1 MATDTEHRQNPP
13 DSEEKRMSFGDH
25 LEELRVRII
34 LSIVGVV
41 AATIV
46 CLIFNKHVI
55 SFVLRPAFVV
65 MRKYNQ
71 DPALQSLSPP
81 DTFLVWIKVALL
93 SGVILS
99 LPWVLYQGW
108 RFVASGL
115 YEHERRYVKRFG
127 AASPVLFVSGV
138 TFMFFIVLPVVLNFF
153 ASLNQSFPL
162 PSEELT
168 WLENKLVGSG
178 EPEKEQAQAEFPSVP
193 LLNDDP
199 QDPQPG
205 TLWFNQATGQLKLAG
220 LDKVYQTRMR
230 AVKQASAV
238 TNQYSIDF
246 YISFILS
253 LSLAFGIAFQ
263 LPIVVIFLSATGI
276 VPVETLARARGYV
289 ILGIT
294 IASAVLTP
302 PDVVS
307 QVMLAVPMAILYE
320 AGLIISKMLAK
331 SKERA

>member
-1 MATDTEHRQNPP
+1 MATDTEHRNNPP
-13 DSEEKRMSFGDH
+13 DPEEKRMSFGDH

-71 DPALQSLSPP
+71 EPALQSLSPP

-162 PSEELT
+162 PNEELT
-168 WLENKLVGSG
+168 WLEKKLVGSS
-178 EPEKEQAQAEFPSVP
+178 EMPKEHAQAEFPSVP

-199 QDPQPG
+199 RDPQPG
-205 TLWFNQATGQLKLAG
+205 TLWFNQMTGQLKLAG

-230 AVKQASAV
+230 AVEQASAV

>member
-1 MATDTEHRQNPP
+1 MATDTEHRNNPP

-71 DPALQSLSPP
+71 EPALQSLSPP

-162 PSEELT
+162 PDEELT
-168 WLENKLVGSG
+168 WLENKLVGSS
-178 EPEKEQAQAEFPSVP
+178 ELEKELAQAEFPSVP

-205 TLWFNQATGQLKLAG
+205 TLWFNQMTGQLKLAG

-230 AVKQASAV
+230 AVEQASAV

-294 IASAVLTP
+294 IASALLTP

>member
-1 MATDTEHRQNPP
+1 MATDTEHRNNPP
-13 DSEEKRMSFGDH
+13 DPDEKRMSFGDH

-93 SGVILS
+93 CGVLLS
-99 LPWVLYQGW
+99 SPWVLYQGW
-108 RFVASGL
+108 QFVASGL
-115 YEHERRYVKRFG
+115 YAHERRYVKRFG

-138 TFMFFIVLPVVLNFF
+138 AFMFFIVLPVVLNFF

-162 PSEELT
+162 PGEELT
-168 WLENKLVGSG
+168 WLEKKLVGPR
-178 EPEKEQAQAEFPSVP
+178 ELPEEFGQAEFPSVP

-199 QDPQPG
+199 QAPQAG
-205 TLWFNQATGQLKLAG
+205 TLWFNQMTGQLKLAG
-220 LDKVYQTRMR
+220 RDEVYQTQML

-263 LPIVVIFLSATGI
+263 LPIVVIFLSASGI

-294 IASAVLTP
+294 VASALLTP
-302 PDVVS
+302 PDMVS
-307 QVMLAVPMAILYE
+307 QIMLAVPMAILYE
-320 AGLIISKMLAK
+320 GGLIVSKMLAR
-331 SKERA
+331 SKESA

>member
-1 MATDTEHRQNPP
+1 MATETEHRKNPP
-13 DSEEKRMSFGDH
+13 DPEEKRMSFGDH

-71 DPALQSLSPP
+71 EPALQSLSPP

-115 YEHERRYVKRFG
+115 YEHERRYVVRFG
-127 AASPVLFVSGV
+127 AASPVLFISGV
-138 TFMFFIVLPVVLNFF
+138 AFMFFIVLPVVLNFF

-162 PSEELT
+162 PGEELT
-168 WLENKLVGSG
+168 WLEKKLVGSG
-178 EPEKEQAQAEFPSVP
+178 EIPQEHAQAEFPSVP

-220 LDKVYQTRMR
+220 LDEVYQTRMR

-263 LPIVVIFLSATGI
+263 LPIVVIFLSASGI
-276 VPVETLARARGYV
+276 VPVATLARARGYV

-294 IASAVLTP
+294 VASALLTP

-307 QVMLAVPMAILYE
+307 QIMLAVPMAILYE

>member
-1 MATDTEHRQNPP
+1 MATETEHRKNPP
-13 DSEEKRMSFGDH
+13 DPEEKRMSFGDH

-71 DPALQSLSPP
+71 EPALQSLSPP

-115 YEHERRYVKRFG
+115 YEHERRYVVRFG
-127 AASPVLFVSGV
+127 AASPVLFISGV
-138 TFMFFIVLPVVLNFF
+138 AFMFFIVLPVVLNFF

-162 PSEELT
+162 PGEELT
-168 WLENKLVGSG
+168 WLEKKLVGSG
-178 EPEKEQAQAEFPSVP
+178 EIPQEHAQAEFPSVP

-205 TLWFNQATGQLKLAG
+205 TMWFNQATGQLKLAG
-220 LDKVYQTRMR
+220 LDEVYQTRMR

-263 LPIVVIFLSATGI
+263 LPIVVIFLSASGI
-276 VPVETLARARGYV
+276 VPVATLARARGYV

-294 IASAVLTP
+294 VASALLTP

-307 QVMLAVPMAILYE
+307 QIMLAVPMAILYE